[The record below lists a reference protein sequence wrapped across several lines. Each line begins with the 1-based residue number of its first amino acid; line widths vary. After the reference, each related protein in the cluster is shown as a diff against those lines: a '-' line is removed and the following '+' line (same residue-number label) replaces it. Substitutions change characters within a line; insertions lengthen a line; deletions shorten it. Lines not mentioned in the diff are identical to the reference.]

1 MPKDQGI
8 KLCIVLPKKPCRKRI
23 HLSSLSGKKKA
34 NAFFFQFFSIRITL
48 QDWQVQLSMYMI
60 LRRRQREQ
68 CMYCLGWAISSL
80 IRGLLVASVWTQR
93 FLDRQL
99 YDLSSLYN
107 PFNRLNAVYRPRLA
121 VCIVAAL
128 PNMGANPLS
137 PLYTEISI
145 IAVELNC
152 TPGGNK
158 EAQETLC
165 CWRLLRGPIILS
177 KLEGVIIRSRWHAL
191 LKGWSVWVGLQQD
204 SRAAEPVKQERYML
218 GKRHKVKTWNAAHK
232 SLLQP
237 SVRPPAP
244 LLSSTR
250 PSEMKENP
258 RSSPSLSTSSLVPQA
273 TISPANQE
281 ASRVGRW
288 LAMHINESGT
298 PRAASV

>member
-1 MPKDQGI
+1 
-8 KLCIVLPKKPCRKRI
+8 
-23 HLSSLSGKKKA
+23 
-34 NAFFFQFFSIRITL
+34 
-48 QDWQVQLSMYMI
+48 MI

>member
-1 MPKDQGI
+1 
-8 KLCIVLPKKPCRKRI
+8 
-23 HLSSLSGKKKA
+23 
-34 NAFFFQFFSIRITL
+34 
-48 QDWQVQLSMYMI
+48 MYKI
-60 LRRRQREQ
+60 SRRRQREQ

-80 IRGLLVASVWTQR
+80 IRGLLVASAWTQR

-99 YDLSSLYN
+99 YDLSTLYN
-107 PFNRLNAVYRPRLA
+107 PFSRLNAVYRPRFA

-137 PLYTEISI
+137 ALYTEISI

-177 KLEGVIIRSRWHAL
+177 KLEEVIIRSRWHAL

-204 SRAAEPVKQERYML
+204 SRAVEPVKRERCML

-237 SVRPPAP
+237 SVRPPLP
-244 LLSSTR
+244 
-250 PSEMKENP
+250 PC
-258 RSSPSLSTSSLVPQA
+258 
-273 TISPANQE
+273 
-281 ASRVGRW
+281 
-288 LAMHINESGT
+288 
-298 PRAASV
+298 